1 MRFLT
6 AGESHGQGL
15 IGIIEGIPAGLSLS
29 EEDINRDLARRQQG
43 YGRGGRMRIEKDTVR
58 IVSGVRWGKTLGSPI
73 GLEVANRDWHNWQE
87 VMSVSNPASPPKSG
101 EVTRPRPGHADL
113 AGMLKYR
120 TGDARNILERAS
132 ARETAMRVAVGAV
145 ARRLL
150 EHFAIEVLSHVTQIG
165 LVKAKELPDN
175 WRRLKEVTEGS
186 PVRCADPKA
195 AQAMIEEIEAAK
207 TAGDSLGGVFQVVAW
222 PVPAGLGSHVHWDR
236 RLDGQ
241 LAQALMSI
249 PAIKAVEVG
258 IGVEAAS
265 LPGSQVHDE
274 IFYDPGS
281 EEGNEESQ
289 GAKRSDAF
297 YWQDRFWLTAG
308 GFYRRTNRSGGIE
321 GGISNGSP
329 IVVQAAM
336 KPIPTL
342 YEPLYSVDLR
352 TLEPVAA
359 GVERSDVCAVPATAV
374 VGEAMVAWVLASAF
388 LEKFGGDSLEE
399 IEERYRS
406 HLVSLYPGSLPHP

>member
-1 MRFLT
+1 MVLRFLT

-15 IGIIEGIPAGLSLS
+15 VGIIEGIPAGLPLS

-43 YGRGGRMRIEKDTVR
+43 YGRGGRMQIEKDTVR
-58 IVSGVRWGKTLGSPI
+58 IVSGVRWGRTLGTPI
-73 GLEVANRDWHNWQE
+73 ALEVSNRDWQNWQE
-87 VMSVSNPASPPKSG
+87 VMSISKPASPPKSG

-150 EHFAIEVLSHVTQIG
+150 DHFAIEVFSHVIQIG
-165 LVKAKELPDN
+165 SAKARELPDDPD
-175 WRRLKEVTEGS
+175 RIRELAEGS
-186 PVRCADPKA
+186 PVRCADLGA
-195 AQAMIEEIEAAK
+195 AQAMIAEIEAAK
-207 TAGDSLGGVFQVVAW
+207 AAGDSLGGVFQVMAW

-258 IGVEAAS
+258 IGVEAA
-265 LPGSQVHDE
+265 LRPGSQVHDE
-274 IFYDPGS
+274 IFY
-281 EEGNEESQ
+281 ES
-289 GAKRSDAF
+289 GTPDGPESGRGDAF
-297 YWQDRFWLTAG
+297 CWQDKLWLTAG
-308 GFYRRTNRSGGIE
+308 GFYRRTNRAGGIE

-342 YEPLYSVDLR
+342 YEPLYSVDLKN
-352 TLEPVAA
+352 LEPVAA
-359 GVERSDVCAVPATAV
+359 GVERSDVCAVPAAAV